1 MAKILTGAKL
11 NFYHYFMPLANADD
25 ITDNADSI
33 SDNANK
39 VKKNK
44 NDVKG
49 NWIRWLKYLQGQ
61 NLIST
66 INLCL

>member
-1 MAKILTGAKL
+1 
-11 NFYHYFMPLANADD
+11 MPLANADD

-33 SDNANK
+33 SDNANN

-49 NWIRWLKYLQGQ
+49 NWIRLLKCLQGQ
-61 NLIST
+61 ILISN